1 MSSFDTKLKNYL
13 TLYKIP
19 IGPNQLDPTVF
30 YFSETGDQPK
40 LLPIVQSQIARDVET
55 LASGQPQRIL
65 HYYLI
70 GPALKPGSKNRTGEL
85 KVIIV
90 LNKNLMDVDIDG
102 LAAEQLLKLAKNLSG
117 KLASGTT
124 RPINY
129 TISIRNIELDK
140 YNGVY
145 DLSKN
150 DWVKTPNGLTK

>member
-1 MSSFDTKLKNYL
+1 MSSFETKLKNYL

-40 LLPIVQSQIARDVET
+40 LLPIVQSQITRDIET

-65 HYYLI
+65 HYYLV
-70 GPALKPGSKNRTGEL
+70 GPALTPGSKNRTGEL
-85 KVIIV
+85 KVIII
-90 LNKNLMDVDIDG
+90 LNKNLMDVDLDG
-102 LAAEQLLKLAKNLSG
+102 LAAEQILKLTKELSG

-129 TISIRNIELDK
+129 TVSVRNIELDK
-140 YNGVY
+140 YKGVY

-150 DWVKTPNGLTK
+150 EWVKTPNGLTK